1 MRRTLFVVAGL
12 ASLAACDSGTE
23 PLPSTPA
30 GPAPLIAV
38 QGAIPGRF
46 IVTLRDEVDPLP
58 LALEYGVRP
67 TRVYEHVLSGFAG
80 DLPSVLVEALR
91 SDPRVLR
98 VEQDGMVVATE
109 TATQAGA
116 TWGLDRID
124 QRGLPL
130 DASYTYGHTGA
141 GVTAYIIDSGIRH
154 GHAEFGGRASFGFDA
169 MADSAVQRGADCNGH
184 GTHVA
189 GTVGGSTYG
198 VAKAVKLVS
207 VRVLDCG
214 GSGSFSGI
222 IAGMDWVAANGTLP
236 AVANISIGSL
246 LPQRSATID
255 AAAASLVASGV
266 TVSVAAGNGIP
277 NGGVGIDACSGT
289 PGGHPDVITVGA
301 SDRTDQRTVWSNW
314 GECVNLFAPGS
325 SITSATHLDD
335 TGASVKSGT
344 SMAAPHV
351 AGVAALYLEQAPG
364 AAPATVKT
372 ALLEATTKS
381 VVQLSLS
388 GANHLLYSR
397 VLAPVQPP
405 TETGPKP
412 CTPRGKKKGICR

>member
-1 MRRTLFVVAGL
+1 MRRTFFVVAGL

-30 GPAPLIAV
+30 GPAALIATE
-38 QGAIPGRF
+38 GGIPGRF

-67 TRVYEHVLSGFAG
+67 DRVYEHVLSGFAG
-80 DLPSVLVEALR
+80 DLSDVLVEALR
-91 SDPRVLR
+91 GDPRVLR
-98 VEQDGMVVATE
+98 VEQDGIVTA

-124 QRGLPL
+124 QRALPV
-130 DASYTYGHTGA
+130 DSSYTYAHTGA

-154 GHAEFGGRASFGFDA
+154 GHGEFGGRASFGFDA
-169 MADSAVQRGADCNGH
+169 MADSAAQRGADCNGH

-198 VAKAVKLVS
+198 VAKSVKLVS
-207 VRVLDCG
+207 VRVLGCD

-222 IAGMDWVAANGTLP
+222 IAGMDWIAANGTLP
-236 AVANISIGSL
+236 AVANISIGGL
-246 LPQRSATID
+246 VPQRSATVD
-255 AAAASLVASGV
+255 AATASLVASGV
-266 TVSVAAGNGIP
+266 TVSLAAGNGVP

-289 PGGHPDVITVGA
+289 PGGHPDAITVGA
-301 SDRTDQRTVWSNW
+301 SDKTDKKTVWSNY
-314 GECVNLFAPGS
+314 GDCVDLFAPGS
-325 SITSATHLDD
+325 SIVSAIHTND
-335 TGASVKSGT
+335 TGSAVKSGT

-351 AGVAALYLEQAPG
+351 AGVAALYLEQAPR

-381 VVQLSLS
+381 VVQLALTTD
-388 GANHLLYSR
+388 NHLLYSR
-397 VLAPVQPP
+397 VVAPVQPP
-405 TETGPKP
+405 AETGPKP
-412 CTPRGKKKGICR
+412 CTPRGKKKGSCR

>member
-1 MRRTLFVVAGL
+1 MRRTLLVVAGL
-12 ASLAACDSGTE
+12 ATLAACDSGME
-23 PLPSTPA
+23 PLPPSGA
-30 GPAPLIAV
+30 GSASLVTAA
-38 QGAIPGRF
+38 GRIPGRF

-58 LALEYGVRP
+58 VALEYGVRP
-67 TRVYEHVLSGFAG
+67 SRVYEHVLSGFAG
-80 DLPSVLVEALR
+80 DLSDVLVEALR
-91 SDPRVLR
+91 ADPRVLR
-98 VEQDGMVVATE
+98 VEQDGIVTAVE
-109 TATQAGA
+109 TQNPA

-141 GVTAYIIDSGIRH
+141 GVTAYIVDSGIRY

-169 MADSAVQRGADCNGH
+169 MADSAVQRGGDCNGH

-189 GTVGGSTYG
+189 GTVAGTNYG
-198 VAKAVKLVS
+198 VAKAARLVS
-207 VRVLDCG
+207 VRVLGCD

-222 IAGMDWVAANGTLP
+222 IAGMDWIAANGTLP
-236 AVANISIGSL
+236 AVANISIGAL

-255 AAAASLVASGV
+255 VATANLVASGV
-266 TVSVAAGNGIP
+266 TVSVAAGNGVP

-301 SDRTDQRTVWSNW
+301 SDKADQKTVWSNY
-314 GECVNLFAPGS
+314 GDCVNLFAPGS
-325 SITSATHLDD
+325 SIVSAIHTND
-335 TGASVKSGT
+335 TGTSVKSGT

-351 AGVAALYLEQAPG
+351 AGVAALYLEQAPR
-364 AAPATVKT
+364 AAPATVKS
-372 ALLEATTKS
+372 ALLDATTRA

-388 GANHLLYSR
+388 SANHLLYSR

-412 CTPRGKKKGICR
+412 CTPRSKKKGGCR